1 MKKKNLFIMLTI
13 TMLLTGCG
21 MQVEDDTLEQAIS
34 ISNSVISEEGG
45 ETETVGQVEGN
56 VNGVFIADTYEMYD
70 MQVPTEQIV
79 DENMKESYT
88 KLTLL
93 SHKVDYSEEAD
104 ASITATDLINM
115 YAEISTEYFTISQHF
130 DRWYWYW
137 GGEMGWVPNVNNE
150 TEWSADISGFSN
162 TYWKLPDG
170 EGETYYTHM
179 FGEMYDYEHDQIEI
193 YFHFGDVYIT
203 PPQKYRVEE
212 DWQLY
217 AAMNNGEIVL
227 KYGNDIKRMPLEFVD
242 VGTYEDVLYNGGHYQ
257 TSVYLTEEGHV
268 TFKLYVPETG
278 GEAIINYLK
287 VYEDGSNQ
295 FNHTYEINNGGY
307 LQPVTEEEY
316 MNFINQSS
324 GENVLVESNEA
335 TKNEE
340 VVRDEET
347 EIIPECI
354 DGIHSYESDEVTEE
368 NEEVVDMIYD
378 YEFTTWD
385 ETQEVMIYVHF
396 SDEFSG
402 TMNVRKTI
410 YRNGSDMYEGADYY
424 FYEDEETEG
433 IYRIYD
439 EYTGYKNMY
448 FDIASEECFILN
460 IYDEQ
465 NGTVES
471 YLEAEWAYSNVG

>member
-1 MKKKNLFIMLTI
+1 MLTI

-34 ISNSVISEEGG
+34 IPNSVISEEGG
-45 ETETVGQVEGN
+45 EAETVGQAEEN
-56 VNGVFIADTYEMYD
+56 VNGVFIADTYETYD
-70 MQVPTEQIV
+70 MQVPTEQII

-104 ASITATDLINM
+104 ASIAATDLINM
-115 YAEISTEYFTISQHF
+115 HAEISTEYFTISKYF

-137 GGEMGWVPNVNNE
+137 GEEMGWKPNVNNE

-170 EGETYYTHM
+170 EESHYTHM
-179 FGEMYDYEHDQIEI
+179 FEGMDDYEDDQIEI

-203 PPQKYRVEE
+203 PPQKYRTEE

-217 AAMNNGEIVL
+217 AAMDNGEIAL
-227 KYGNDIKRMPLEFVD
+227 KHGNNITRMPLEFVD
-242 VGTYEDVLYNGGHYQ
+242 VGTYEDILYNGGNYQ
-257 TSVYLTEEGHV
+257 TSVSLTEEGHV
-268 TFKLYVPETG
+268 IFKLYAPETG
-278 GEAIINYLK
+278 KEASINYLK
-287 VYEDGSNQ
+287 VYEDGSYQ
-295 FNHTYEINNGGY
+295 FNHTYEINTSPY

-316 MNFINQSS
+316 MNFINQCG
-324 GENVLVESNEA
+324 GENVLVVSDEA
-335 TKNEE
+335 IKNEE
-340 VVRDEET
+340 EVMVEET
-347 EIIPECI
+347 EIIPESTDDI
-354 DGIHSYESDEVTEE
+354 YSYESGGAEE
-368 NEEVVDMIYD
+368 LEDMIYY

-385 ETQEVMIYVHF
+385 ENQEVMIYVHF
-396 SDEFSG
+396 SDKSSG

-433 IYRIYD
+433 IYHIYD
-439 EYTGYKNMY
+439 EYTGYINMY
-448 FDIASEECFILN
+448 FDISSEECFKLN
-460 IYDEQ
+460 IHDEQ